1 MKSSVKLLVLA
12 AIFASCVGH
21 ESEFARS
28 LAVTAF
34 ADVILMNGKIVTL
47 DKDSSIKEAVAVK
60 DGVILAVGTDGE
72 MRLWRGPQTRQ
83 INLAGRTVIPG
94 LIDSHIHATL
104 AGLTWDSELHWE
116 KFRSLTEGINQI
128 TAAAKA
134 NPAGNWI
141 MVAGGWTPAQFAER
155 RLPTRAELD
164 AAAPR
169 HPVYIQILGQAAL
182 VNSSALTALNITRET
197 PDPPGGQFQRDAKT
211 GELTGYAL
219 GAGAWQRLYEKIP
232 RLGFDRARRSL
243 RNCFREL
250 NRLGLTS
257 VGDLHTDSVNF
268 AHRRLLS
275 DMARTG
281 ELTLR
286 VNFYL
291 APNESG
297 DEVEQLRRGVQ
308 EVKQLKQSNLFSFA
322 GFVEDLAPGNGDGNA
337 LEHPK
342 PVTISAAA
350 KDKFRRV
357 VVFFVAG
364 GHNFRLNATSDNIA
378 RQLLDVIEAVDRE
391 TPLGRSRIGFAQLD
405 DATPETIGRI
415 KKLGGGISV
424 QSRLSLAE
432 ESTRHLLGEFNT
444 RNLAPLRTMLEAGIP
459 LGAGTDAFRA
469 GNYSP
474 MLALWWLVTGKTI
487 AETPIRDPQQN
498 LTREEALR
506 VYTLGSAWVT
516 AEEKM
521 KGSIETGKLA
531 DLAVLNADYLTV
543 PVDRIPDLESLL
555 TMVGGRIVYGAGP
568 FAKFA
573 KP

>member
-1 MKSSVKLLVLA
+1 MKSSVKLLVLGVF
-12 AIFASCVGH
+12 FASCIGH
-21 ESEFARS
+21 EPEFVRS

-34 ADVILMNGKIVTL
+34 ADVILMNGKIITL

-60 DGVILAVGTDGE
+60 DGEILAVGTDGE
-72 MRLWRGPQTRQ
+72 IRTWRGPQTRQ

-94 LIDSHIHATL
+94 LIDSRIHATL

-116 KFRSLTEGINQI
+116 KIRSLTDGINQI

-134 NPAGNWI
+134 KPAGDWI
-141 MVAGGWTPAQFAER
+141 VVAGGWTPAQFAER

-169 HPVYIQILGQAAL
+169 HPVYVQILGQAAL
-182 VNSSALTALNITRET
+182 VNSSALTALAITRET
-197 PDPPGGQFQRDAKT
+197 PDPPGGQFQRDPKT

-232 RLGFDRARRSL
+232 RLSLDRARRSL

-257 VGDLHTDSVNF
+257 VGDFHTDGVNF

-297 DEVEQLRRGVQ
+297 NELEQLKRGVQ
-308 EVKQLKQSNLFSFA
+308 EVKQLKQNNLFSFA
-322 GFVEDLAPGNGDGNA
+322 GFVEDLVPGSGDA
-337 LEHPK
+337 LGHPK
-342 PVTISAAA
+342 PETITAAA
-350 KDKFRRV
+350 KDKFRRAV
-357 VVFFVAG
+357 EFFVAG
-364 GHNFRLNATSDNIA
+364 GHNFRLDATSDNTA

-391 TPLGRSRIGFAQLD
+391 TPLGRLRIGFAQPV
-405 DATPETIGRI
+405 DATLETIGRI

-424 QSRLSLAE
+424 QSRLSLAGEGTRQLWGESKTRE
-432 ESTRHLLGEFNT
+432 E
-444 RNLAPLRTMLEAGIP
+444 APLRTMLESGIP
-459 LGAGTDAFRA
+459 LGAGTHAFRE

-474 MLALWWLVTGKTI
+474 MLALSWLVTGKTI
-487 AETPIRDPQQN
+487 GGTPSRDPKQN

-506 VYTLGSAWVT
+506 LYTLGSAWVT
-516 AEEKM
+516 AEKKK

-543 PVDRIPDLESLL
+543 PAERIPELESLL
-555 TMVGGRIVYGAGP
+555 TMVGGKIVYGTGP